1 MFLIELK
8 YLDLIKQNKSIQRRD
23 EIIKIQIK
31 IVLSLLTLN
40 IKLI

>member
-8 YLDLIKQNKSIQRRD
+8 YLDLIKQNKSIQQRD